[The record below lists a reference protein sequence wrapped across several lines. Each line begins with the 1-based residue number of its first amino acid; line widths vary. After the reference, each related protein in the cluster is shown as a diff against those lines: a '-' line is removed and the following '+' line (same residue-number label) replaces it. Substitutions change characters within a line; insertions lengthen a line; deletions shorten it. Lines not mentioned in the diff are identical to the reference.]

1 MKQKSGG
8 GRKSGGGPIL
18 ISKDNRAGG
27 KESLLE
33 SSPGD
38 AYYNNP
44 NVSTSPGK
52 LISLL
57 PNMESVCTGS
67 FDQICFPF

>member
-18 ISKDNRAGG
+18 ISKDNRVGG

-33 SSPGD
+33 SSAGD

-44 NVSTSPGK
+44 NVSDVDIHFYT
-52 LISLL
+52 
-57 PNMESVCTGS
+57 T
-67 FDQICFPF
+67 